1 MTSSVLWDA
10 ARSGGIV
17 AWSLAAASVLWGLL
31 LSTRILGR
39 SPRPAW
45 LLDLH
50 RFLGGAA
57 VIFTA
62 VHVLAIVVDDYVH
75 IGLVNV
81 LVPFTGSWNPLAVA
95 WGVVALYL
103 LLAVELTSLA
113 RRRLPRTLW
122 RRVHLASFAV
132 FGTGTVHALAAG
144 TDAARPL
151 FLAAIAVV
159 VVTVVGL
166 VGIRLSGR
174 GTRASGPRSAR
185 DLGRAR

>member
-1 MTSSVLWDA
+1 M
-10 ARSGGIV
+10 

-62 VHVLAIVVDDYVH
+62 IHVLAILVDDYVD
-75 IGLVNV
+75 IGLTNA
-81 LVPFTGSWNPLAVA
+81 LVPFTGTWSPVAVA
-95 WGVVALYL
+95 WGIVAFYALV
-103 LLAVELTSLA
+103 AVELTSLA
-113 RRRLPRTLW
+113 RRRLPRPLW
-122 RRVHLASFAV
+122 RRVHLASFV
-132 FGTGTVHALAAG
+132 LFGASTIHALAAG

-151 FLAAIAVV
+151 FLAGVTVIVAAVAGLIAV
-159 VVTVVGL
+159 
-166 VGIRLSGR
+166 RLSVRTPG
-174 GTRASGPRSAR
+174 APRPS
-185 DLGRAR
+185 GRAAIP